1 MTTKSGIIII
11 IMPKTK
17 SRIEYKCK
25 TKVIY
30 RPKGKYR
37 IIFDI
42 INVATK
48 WIVKGSKYDLMYL
61 YIVK

>member
-17 SRIEYKCK
+17 SRIEHICK

-30 RPKGKYR
+30 RPKGKYK

-42 INVATK
+42 INVVLTTYENV
-48 WIVKGSKYDLMYL
+48 ILMNS
-61 YIVK
+61 